1 MFKLFSCLCCQN
13 VDLNEERMDTRLF
26 TRFPSTYHLRTLF
39 DEYSLNGSDISEGS
53 EVGDNHECQN
63 EDRLEMIVEEDNEFL
78 EDGLYDRNSLNASR
92 KVTEKSEV
100 DVMNINSNRSSLNT
114 NSGSNTNRSKQSK
127 RNKRRSYRK

>member
-39 DEYSLNGSDISEGS
+39 DEYSLNGSDVSEGS

-63 EDRLEMIVEEDNEFL
+63 EDNLEMIVEEDNEFT
-78 EDGLYDRNSLNASR
+78 EDGLYDRNSLNTSR
-92 KVTEKSEV
+92 KATKKSEV

>member
-1 MFKLFSCLCCQN
+1 MFKFFSCLCCQN

-39 DEYSLNGSDISEGS
+39 DEYSLNGSDVSEGS

>member
-1 MFKLFSCLCCQN
+1 
-13 VDLNEERMDTRLF
+13 MDTRLF

-39 DEYSLNGSDISEGS
+39 DEYSLNGSDVSEGS